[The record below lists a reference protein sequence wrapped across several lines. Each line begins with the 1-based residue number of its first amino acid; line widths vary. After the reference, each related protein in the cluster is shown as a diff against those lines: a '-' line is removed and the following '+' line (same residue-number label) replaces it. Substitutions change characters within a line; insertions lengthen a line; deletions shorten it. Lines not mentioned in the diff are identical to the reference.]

1 MLKLTYPDQRQFKM
15 PLEAFAEYNPTEAF
29 MAFALQGI
37 SWELP
42 VDLQTENPLH
52 NEIKQADT
60 HIRASIFFIR
70 EEHANAYTLH

>member
-1 MLKLTYPDQRQFKM
+1 MLKVIYPDQTQYKM
-15 PLEAFAEYNPTEAF
+15 PLETFVEYSPIEAF

-42 VDLQTENPLH
+42 VNLQTENPLH

-70 EEHANAYTLH
+70 EEHANAYTRH